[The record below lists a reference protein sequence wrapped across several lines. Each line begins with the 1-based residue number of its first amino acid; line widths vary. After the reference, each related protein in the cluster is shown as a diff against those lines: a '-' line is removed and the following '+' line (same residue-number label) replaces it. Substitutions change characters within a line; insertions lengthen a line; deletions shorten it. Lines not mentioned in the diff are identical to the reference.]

1 MYIIIFFNDFFVL
14 QSVIDAR
21 RSLSFDVST
30 SEDQDT
36 TKDIEEHVQLS
47 VGHIPAEAQLRSD
60 CENLWQELNS
70 VSSAR
75 TGKWYHV
82 SNPSDLQMAVLY
94 FFSELLKLDFLIY
107 CFFMKLILIKMFK
120 EFHASMWLVV
130 NE

>member
-1 MYIIIFFNDFFVL
+1 M
-14 QSVIDAR
+14 
-21 RSLSFDVST
+21 
-30 SEDQDT
+30 
-36 TKDIEEHVQLS
+36 QLS

-75 TGKWYHV
+75 TGQWCHV

-94 FFSELLKLDFLIY
+94 FLSELLKLDFLIY
-107 CFFMKLILIKMFK
+107 CFFMKLILIIMFK
-120 EFHASMWLVV
+120 EFHVSMWLIV